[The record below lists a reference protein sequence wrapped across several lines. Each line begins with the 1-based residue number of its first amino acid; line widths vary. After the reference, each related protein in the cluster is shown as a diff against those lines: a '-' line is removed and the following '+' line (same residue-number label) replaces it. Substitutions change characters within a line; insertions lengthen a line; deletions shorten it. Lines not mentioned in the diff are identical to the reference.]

1 MERGVCFSFFIG
13 LYSCGA
19 VSTGPEDTTEI
30 TSVVLVDESGS
41 KIVISIENVVSFD
54 RACDLL

>member
-30 TSVVLVDESGS
+30 TSVVLVDEVCALMELKSPS
-41 KIVISIENVVSFD
+41 DDKDQSEDS
-54 RACDLL
+54 